1 MINLISLTMKNFTS
15 YGANTT
21 IVDLHRVG
29 TTLILGEDHDN
40 TSDGAGSNGVG
51 KTNILQALSYGMY
64 GKPVS
69 NISLDNLVNNINKKN
84 MEVTVTFEKD
94 GVFHHIER
102 VRKKKVGAAGNY
114 MKYFVR
120 KGDINFTKEDEV
132 TRDSVSHTNK
142 TIEDAIGIPHELFC
156 RIVVFSA
163 IHIPF
168 LDLPVRHPTQTCQT
182 RIIEELFNLTSL
194 TEKAKELSQQI
205 KDNESRL
212 KFKEAQVEQLEKEHE
227 RHKTQLLSAKQRV
240 VNWEKQNKQQLKD
253 LEAKLKKIAGID
265 IETQRRAHDKLVT
278 LRASYS
284 EFLAEQRET
293 SSKIKTLRGEADKKV
308 LELSHLRND
317 KCPYCQQK
325 YPNAEIKIKEIEKEI
340 ATISKKKE
348 SYDQQY
354 VEAEIV
360 GEDLGKEMLATESKI
375 TVQNLKEL
383 LDIKSQSSSIKGRIK
398 VQKDAENPF
407 IEPLDE
413 LEQIELEPIN
423 HDELNKLRK
432 IIEHQRFLYKL
443 LIKKDSFVRKALLDR
458 NIPYLN
464 TRLQH
469 YLSELG
475 LPHTVEFTHELT
487 AQISQ
492 FGREMDFGSL
502 SNGQR
507 ARVNLGLS
515 LAFRD
520 VLQMLHAKVNVCMFD
535 EVLDVGLDTIGVQ
548 AAARMLKRKA
558 RDEKLSLFI
567 ISHRD
572 EIDKAFDHTMT
583 IQLNNGFSY
592 INED

>member
-1 MINLISLTMKNFTS
+1 MS
-15 YGANTT
+15 YGANVT
-21 IVDLHRVG
+21 IVDLHRSG
-29 TTLILGEDHDN
+29 TTLILGKDLDN
-40 TSDGAGSNGVG
+40 TSDGSGSNGSG
-51 KTNILQALSYGMY
+51 KTALIQALSYGMY

-84 MEVTVTFEKD
+84 MEVTITFEKD

-102 VRKKKVGAAGNY
+102 VRKKKVGATGNY

-120 KGDINFTKEDEV
+120 KGDMNFTKDDEV

-142 TIEDAIGIPHELFC
+142 AIEDAIGIPHELFC

-163 IHIPF
+163 IHVPF

-194 TEKAKELSQQI
+194 TEKAKTLSQQI

-293 SSKIKTLRGEADKKV
+293 SSKIKTLQNEIDKKTR
-308 LELSHLRND
+308 ELSHLRND

-340 ATISKKKE
+340 TTISKKKE

-383 LDIKSQSSSIKGRIK
+383 LNIKSQSSSIKGRIEE
-398 VQKDAENPF
+398 QKNAENPF
-407 IEPLDE
+407 VEPLDE
-413 LEQIELEPIN
+413 LEQIKIEHIQ
-423 HDELNKLRK
+423 HDKLNKLRK
-432 IIEHQRFLYKL
+432 IIEHQKFLYKL
-443 LIKKDSFVRKALLDR
+443 LIKKDSFVRKALLNK

-464 TRLQH
+464 GRLQH
-469 YLSELG
+469 YLNELG

-487 AQISQ
+487 ARISQ